1 MKTTRQLLYIKVED
15 ARESCAGNSVK
26 TKEILLQK
34 IKDTIAFASQ
44 VETPMYLI
52 QKLIKAERIVEKEKS
67 FETRLPADQI
77 LCEILNVDLKGE
89 G

>member
-1 MKTTRQLLYIKVED
+1 MVTTRQLLYRRVED
-15 ARESCAGNSVK
+15 ARESCARDSVK

-44 VETPMYLI
+44 VETPMYI
-52 QKLIKAERIVEKEKS
+52 IRKLIKAERIVEKEKS
-67 FETRLPADQI
+67 FEARLPADQI
-77 LCEILNVDLKGE
+77 LSEILNVDLKGE